1 MAPPPPDWARSSVST
16 RIDAGPTKPGMGVN
30 RTFAAGAALIAATE
44 PTSAVTG
51 KARLRTSL
59 EESAAANRIS
69 AAEIDGQP
77 VVA

>member
-1 MAPPPPDWARSSVST
+1 
-16 RIDAGPTKPGMGVN
+16 MGVN